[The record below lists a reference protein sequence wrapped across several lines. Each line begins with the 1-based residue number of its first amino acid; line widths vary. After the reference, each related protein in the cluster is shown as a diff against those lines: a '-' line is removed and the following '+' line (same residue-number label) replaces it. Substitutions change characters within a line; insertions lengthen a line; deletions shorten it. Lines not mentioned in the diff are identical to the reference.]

1 MRPVLLSFCLA
12 FITCCA
18 HHSNRISRGDLQR
31 LTKKHDPVVL
41 VFGSLSTSGR
51 TLGHPAIH
59 FLHQSTAADPEY
71 TLQSLNITNGD
82 RFYAVLKKPEP
93 LQNLDHFSVE
103 VGSQETG
110 FDKIT
115 YVRLPND
122 GKALAMY
129 VGEINMSPA
138 ESRMAQGQKVVVKT
152 DDDFQSATQELKRRY
167 PGFDGEIAK
176 VALLRKLSP
185 PTAPLERIH

>member
-1 MRPVLLSFCLA
+1 MRLA
-12 FITCCA
+12 MLGFGLILVTSCA
-18 HHSNRISRGDLQR
+18 HHNNRISRGDLQR
-31 LTKKHDPVVL
+31 LTKKHDPFVL
-41 VFGSLSTSGR
+41 VFGSLSTTSG
-51 TLGHPAIH
+51 TLAQPAIH
-59 FLHQSTAADPEY
+59 FVHQSTGADPEY
-71 TLQSLNITNGD
+71 TLQSLSITNGD
-82 RFYAVLKKPEP
+82 RFYAVLKRPEG
-93 LQNLDHFSVE
+93 LQHLDHFSIE

-115 YVRLPND
+115 YVRLPDD

-129 VGEINMSPA
+129 VGELKVSPA
-138 ESRMAQGQKVVVKT
+138 ESRIAQGQKVLVKT
-152 DDDFQSATQELKRRY
+152 DDDFQNATRELKQLY